1 MKVTINMKEMRDVWT
16 MADVDRAKA
25 LQAAMK
31 DDESRPAEY
40 FRYAADAFCR
50 IREHGGMVKEIFSAS
65 AEIAGNGRLDWD
77 QNGDGT
83 GRMDVWLSGSFL
95 TLDHFVEMHCYLTD
109 IWGLCWDD
117 LSTYENLLA
126 HSYIREY
133 IRRD

>member
-16 MADVDRAKA
+16 MADIDRART

-31 DDESRPAEY
+31 DDASTPADY
-40 FRYAADAFCR
+40 LRMAARAFCADR
-50 IREHGGMVKEIFSAS
+50 DDFGLREVLSAS

-77 QNGDGT
+77 RMADGC
-83 GRMDVWLSGSFL
+83 GKMDVWIEGCFL
-95 TLDHFVEMHCYLTD
+95 TWDRFVEIGCYLSD
-109 IWGLCWDD
+109 IWELTGSQDQ
-117 LSTYENLLA
+117 TAENLLA